1 LGETILRRA
10 AFFLVAV
17 LLLSGCGVQ
26 IPGGGGGGGGDQPPQ
41 ITADREAVQQYWD
54 QVRPI
59 LENTARDVARVANVD
74 VQLDGGNVSVGIDP
88 NAVEAARQETQ
99 QGLDELKAIQPPAG
113 VGGDP
118 REARDRLRGGGA
130 RPGNFIA
137 AVQSGDAI
145 QIAQSVRNDLPKI
158 QRLLSEIEAVRQ
170 QLQQAGAQ

>member
-1 LGETILRRA
+1 MTLRKT
-10 AFFLVAV
+10 AFLLVAV
-17 LLLSGCGVQ
+17 MLLAGCGVQ
-26 IPGGGGGGGGDQPPQ
+26 MPGSGGNGGDQPPP
-41 ITADREAVQQYWD
+41 ITADQEAVQQYWD

-113 VGGDP
+113 LEETHQRLVTAYE
-118 REARDRLRGGGA
+118 EAVPALD
-130 RPGNFIA
+130 NFIA
-137 AVQSGDAI
+137 AVQSGDAV

-158 QRLLSEIEAVRQ
+158 QNLLSEIDAVRQ

>member
-1 LGETILRRA
+1 LKRA

-26 IPGGGGGGGGDQPPQ
+26 IPGGGGGAGEGDQPPQ
-41 ITADREAVQQYWD
+41 ITANREAVQQYWD

-59 LENTARDVARVANVD
+59 LESTARDVARVANVD

-113 VGGDP
+113 LKETHERLVTAYE
-118 REARDRLRGGGA
+118 EAVPALA
-130 RPGNFIA
+130 NFIA
-137 AVQSGDAI
+137 AVQSGNAFE
-145 QIAQSVRNDLPKI
+145 IAQSARNDLPKI

>member
-1 LGETILRRA
+1 MTLRKA
-10 AFFLVAV
+10 VFLLVAV

-26 IPGGGGGGGGDQPPQ
+26 MPGGGGGGGGGDQPPP

-99 QGLDELKAIQPPAG
+99 QGLDELKAIQPPPGLEETHERLVTAYE
-113 VGGDP
+113 
-118 REARDRLRGGGA
+118 EAAPALVNWRQ
-130 RPGNFIA
+130 RPSISLA
-137 AVQSGDAI
+137 WSLA
-145 QIAQSVRNDLPKI
+145 
-158 QRLLSEIEAVRQ
+158 SEPHHSA
-170 QLQQAGAQ
+170 

>member
-1 LGETILRRA
+1 MKRA

-26 IPGGGGGGGGDQPPQ
+26 IPGGGGGGGGGGGDRPPQ

-74 VQLDGGNVSVGIDP
+74 IQLDGGNVSVGIDP

-99 QGLDELKAIQPPAG
+99 QGFDELKAIKPPPGLEETHQRLVTAYE
-113 VGGDP
+113 
-118 REARDRLRGGGA
+118 EAVPALN
-130 RPGNFIA
+130 NFVA